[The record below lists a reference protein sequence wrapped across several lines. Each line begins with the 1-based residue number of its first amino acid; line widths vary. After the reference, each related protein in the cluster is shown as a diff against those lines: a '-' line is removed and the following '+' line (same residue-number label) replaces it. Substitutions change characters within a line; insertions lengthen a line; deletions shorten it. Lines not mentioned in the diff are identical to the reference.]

1 MQAFFNSYYHQVHCS
16 HWMFLLYNSIQYDK
30 SNLFPIY
37 LCVILIKDI
46 VRVSHL
52 SCHNEHK
59 WIVASLIIMFDNIK
73 QRVNIKVT
81 GNDCLCRS
89 TGCLEHC
96 FIDSWIVYIY
106 IVPRGNNII
115 SFFVF
120 FNETCKIKIFFCLW
134 TKCVQE
140 NNSIKPQFGYVML
153 NRKKKDIQNVFY
165 FRYRSGF

>member
-1 MQAFFNSYYHQVHCS
+1 
-16 HWMFLLYNSIQYDK
+16 MFLLYNSIQYDK

-120 FNETCKIKIFFCLW
+120 FNETCKIKIFFLFMNQVCTRKQLNKTTVW
-134 TKCVQE
+134 ICYVEQKEKRHTKCFLF
-140 NNSIKPQFGYVML
+140 SI
-153 NRKKKDIQNVFY
+153 
-165 FRYRSGF
+165 